1 MPPAIRSASP
11 LPPHIASDAAEA
23 SHDPPDNAH
32 EGHASQRSGES
43 STPAYRPGSEH
54 LTYLE
59 LSELMP
65 PDTWHTLQRRGQ
77 IKRAQESTDTDT
89 VYAELSDP
97 APESPETD
105 TPPPPLPPRTGRMS
119 PPEAPS
125 AAVQSARKKLED
137 AIRDV
142 VLAFSEPKRRG
153 FWNAIPGL
161 GNGNFGTAA
170 ATKEL
175 AEKLTGNA
183 IGAAAGALWTA
194 EQAAPS
200 RSGRTASDAVSD
212 HARNSVERALDAL
225 APKQKAKLLHHLKGL
240 DNVYTTVT
248 RQAGRGSPGAIEV
261 RMAVKNG
268 LEGFMRKHGGGGEP

>member
-23 SHDPPDNAH
+23 SHDSPDNAH

-43 STPAYRPGSEH
+43 STPAYRPDSEH
-54 LTYLE
+54 LNHLE
-59 LSELMP
+59 LSELVP

-77 IKRAQESTDTDT
+77 IKRAQRNTDTDT
-89 VYAELSDP
+89 VYAKLRVP

-105 TPPPPLPPRTGRMS
+105 T
-119 PPEAPS
+119 PEAPS

-268 LEGFMRKHGGGGEP
+268 LEGFMRKHGGDGEP